1 MKSNI
6 RHHALFAHHSSQIL
20 LKLISVLA
28 IFTLAAVAGR
38 ATAGDV
44 DLSFNSGLGASG
56 SAATVFAVAVQPDGK
71 IVAGGAF
78 SQVGNE
84 ARGNI
89 ARFNADGSLDT
100 TFLSS
105 GVGANGD
112 VFSVVV
118 QADGKILLFGDFTT
132 VNGAARNRIARL
144 NSDGTLDF
152 SFLATGTGANLAVNT
167 AALQSDG
174 KITIGGRFTTINGT
188 TRNRM
193 ARLNSDGTLDNSFLA
208 TGSGINGEVL
218 SLAPM
223 RTRPRSSARISAT
236 DSRAWSRSAMI
247 RCA

>member
-1 MKSNI
+1 
-6 RHHALFAHHSSQIL
+6 
-20 LKLISVLA
+20 
-28 IFTLAAVAGR
+28 
-38 ATAGDV
+38 
-44 DLSFNSGLGASG
+44 
-56 SAATVFAVAVQPDGK
+56 
-71 IVAGGAF
+71 
-78 SQVGNE
+78 E

-89 ARFNADGSLDT
+89 ARFNADGSLDS

-152 SFLATGTGANLAVNT
+152 SFLATGTGANLAVNA

-218 SLAPM
+218 SLALQADGKTVIGGFFTSVNGTG
-223 RTRPRSSARISAT
+223 RNGIARLNSDGAN
-236 DSRAWSRSAMI
+236 DASFLAPAGFGVNNSVL
-247 RCA
+247 